1 MMRNIVIAITA
12 ALCLLGAVS
21 PANSLEL
28 NEPAPNFT
36 LTDINDKEHKLSDY
50 HGKVILIVW
59 SSIETKDDN
68 HKFKE
73 SIYKKY
79 PSKDL
84 SGKGTLVYINVFDPT
99 DKPFYAPMSL
109 VKREMKKEVI
119 KRKKEGTHRHL
130 FLPDYKGEFK
140 KLYNHPK
147 EKHIHLYV
155 IDEKGLIKYHYS
167 SEFSQKEVDKA
178 GEIITQLLKALP
190 ED

>member
-1 MMRNIVIAITA
+1 MIRNIVITITA
-12 ALCLLGAVS
+12 ALCLLVAVS
-21 PANSLEL
+21 HVNSLEL
-28 NEPAPNFT
+28 NEPAPDFT

-50 HGKVILIVW
+50 QGKVILIVW

-79 PSKDL
+79 PGKEL

-119 KRKKEGTHRHL
+119 KREKEGTHRHL
-130 FLPDYKGEFK
+130 FLPDFKGEFR

-147 EKHIHLYV
+147 KRNVHLYI
-155 IDEKGLIKYHYS
+155 IDARGLIKYHYS
-167 SEFSQKEVDKA
+167 GEFSQKEVDKLN
-178 GEIITQLLKALP
+178 EIVMQLLTALP
-190 ED
+190 ER